1 MKKSVAE
8 MKHTFMELKADTVE
22 EKISKFIKI
31 L

>member
-1 MKKSVAE
+1 MKKSAE
-8 MKHTFMELKADTVE
+8 MKNTFMELKADTVE